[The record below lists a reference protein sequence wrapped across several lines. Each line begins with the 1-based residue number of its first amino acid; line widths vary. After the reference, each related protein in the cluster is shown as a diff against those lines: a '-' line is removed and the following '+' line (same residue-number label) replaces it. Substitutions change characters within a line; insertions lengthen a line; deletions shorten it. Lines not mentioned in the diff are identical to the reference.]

1 MLPSDREDLQAGSWL
16 KELCD
21 IDHTGVTEQ
30 MNSALFNYS
39 GLADLGGKWNSKLSW
54 WLSTDWFMGSD
65 STAQKSSIPL
75 TVGVKT
81 RRTGRG
87 GESYKK
93 KVVEG
98 SQKKREGEEFT
109 N

>member
-1 MLPSDREDLQAGSWL
+1 
-16 KELCD
+16 
-21 IDHTGVTEQ
+21 
-30 MNSALFNYS
+30 
-39 GLADLGGKWNSKLSW
+39 
-54 WLSTDWFMGSD
+54 MGSD

-87 GESYKK
+87 GEAYKK

-98 SQKKREGEEFT
+98 SQKKKEGEEFT

>member
-1 MLPSDREDLQAGSWL
+1 MLPSDREDLQAGGWL

-21 IDHTGVTEQ
+21 IDHKEVMEQ

-39 GLADLGGKWNSKLSW
+39 GLADIGSKWNSKLSW

-81 RRTGRG
+81 RRMVGG